1 MQKTP
6 KINKQ
11 IKIQTIQQLFWRYAV
26 LTLMLFVQSSF
37 GHEETH
43 ENQVDDYT
51 ISVVTETWFP
61 FNYFD
66 KNQEIAGT
74 STDLVKA
81 ILDHANIDYEINL
94 YPWQRAFSYARTHKN
109 TLIYSIFRTPLREDL
124 LHWIC
129 PIAKR
134 PVHSV
139 YKLAK
144 RKDIKIDAANDLAN
158 YTINL
163 TRGTFPHEFFIS
175 KGMKEG
181 VNLQLTATNDSN
193 ILMLLKNRVDL
204 IVEAEMAIFQIVKE
218 KGLPE
223 DTVEK
228 VYTFDEMNQAP
239 ICMAL
244 SKETPAYIVE
254 KIRQSHKA
262 LYPH

>member
-1 MQKTP
+1 MNNNPFKKCL
-6 KINKQ
+6 KI
-11 IKIQTIQQLFWRYAV
+11 ITGLC
-26 LTLMLFVQSSF
+26 LMLCVQGSIAK
-37 GHEETH
+37 GDAT
-43 ENQVDDYT
+43 QVKDAEFKL
-51 ISVVTETWFP
+51 SVVTETWFP

-66 KNQEIAGT
+66 NNNEIVGT
-74 STDLVKA
+74 STELVKA
-81 ILDHANIDYEINL
+81 ILADANISYEINL

-109 TLIYSIFRTPLREDL
+109 TLIYSIFRTPIREDL

-134 PVHSV
+134 TIHSV
-139 YKLAK
+139 YKLAS
-144 RKDIKIDAANDLAN
+144 REDIKINSASDLAN
-158 YTINL
+158 YSINL

-204 IVEAEMAIFQIVKE
+204 IVEAEMAIFQMINE
-218 KGLPE
+218 LGLPK
-223 DTVEK
+223 DAVEK

-244 SKETPAYIVE
+244 SKDTPEYIVE